1 MPQLSVIVPTYNE
14 AANIAPLVAGLE
26 TALTGLDWEVIFV
39 DDDSADGTAE
49 KVFEL
54 SKANPKI
61 SCIRRIGRRGLS
73 SACMEGMLASSSPY
87 LAVMD
92 ADLQHDE
99 SILPGMLALLEAGS
113 ADIVIGSRYMEGG
126 GSRGGLNSLRSMGS
140 KLATFLSTSITRQQL
155 SDPMSG
161 FFMLRREV
169 FEETVAKL
177 YGKGFKILLD
187 IIASHDQALVVKEL
201 PFKMRPRKAGDSKL
215 DSFVVADFL
224 LMLIDRKV
232 RGLMP
237 ARFFLFVLVGFTG
250 VLIHM
255 CTLYIVHSWMDK
267 SFFWAQ
273 ISATFI
279 AMTSNFFLNNAF
291 TFGDRKLHA
300 SALFKG
306 LLNFY
311 AVCSVGALIN
321 VATAGYLFNL
331 GSHWSVAGLTG
342 AAIGAIWNFS
352 LSSWFTWRKQ

>member
-26 TALTGLDWEVIFV
+26 AALIDVDWEVIFV

-49 KVFEL
+49 QVFEL
-54 SKANPKI
+54 GKVNPNI

-99 SILPGMLALLEAGS
+99 SILPAMLALLDAES
-113 ADIVIGSRYMEGG
+113 ADIVIGSRYIDGG
-126 GSRGGLNSLRSMGS
+126 GSRDGLNALRSMGS
-140 KLATFLSTSITRQQL
+140 KLATFLSTTITRQKL

-169 FEETVAKL
+169 FEETVSKL

-187 IIASHDQALVVKEL
+187 IIASHDQALVVREL
-201 PFKMRPRKAGDSKL
+201 PFMMRPRNAGDSKL

-224 LMLIDRKV
+224 LMLIDRKA
-232 RGLMP
+232 RGFMP

-255 CTLYIVHSWMDK
+255 STLYVGHSLMGGNFIWT
-267 SFFWAQ
+267 Q
-273 ISATFI
+273 IIATFI
-279 AMTSNFFLNNAF
+279 AMTSNFFLNNVF
-291 TFGDRKLHA
+291 TFRDRKLHA
-300 SALFKG
+300 AVLFKG
-306 LLNFY
+306 LLSFY
-311 AVCSVGALIN
+311 AVCSLGALIN

-342 AAIGAIWNFS
+342 AAIGAVWNFS